1 MSGGEGYYGT
11 ISPRE
16 ADCTEVTYMAT
27 IPTVVP
33 LLTDAWRIY
42 STSTPQDKQ
51 SMEETLSSIIVNY
64 ASMSSKR
71 VPNSV
76 LYEQDFFEWTRTTAV
91 LLRAG
96 KRDDIDW
103 HTLAEEIESM
113 GASQYDAVSSA
124 VYQILVHLLK
134 WYYQPDRRSN
144 SWRASVV
151 EHRNRISRKL
161 RRSPSLVPKIP
172 LMIMEEYPGACRKA
186 SAQTGLPLTAFPPSC
201 PWTEEQVRSDDFWP
215 ETTS

>member
-134 WYYQPDRRSN
+134 WYYQPDKRTP
-144 SWRASVV
+144 SWMETIRNERLELEQLLESGTLLNHAEAVFAEAYGRART
-151 EHRNRISRKL
+151 EASRETKL
-161 RRSPSLVPKIP
+161 DSEV
-172 LMIMEEYPGACRKA
+172 
-186 SAQTGLPLTAFPPSC
+186 FPATC
-201 PWTEEQVRSDDFWP
+201 PWTLDEAIQTELS
-215 ETTS
+215 

>member
-1 MSGGEGYYGT
+1 
-11 ISPRE
+11 
-16 ADCTEVTYMAT
+16 MAT

-51 SMEETLSSIIVNY
+51 SMGETLSSIIVSY
-64 ASMSSKR
+64 ASMRSNR

-76 LYEQDFFEWTRTTAV
+76 LYEQDFFERTRTTAV

-134 WYYQPDRRSN
+134 WYYQPERRSN

-161 RRSPSLVPKIP
+161 RRSPSLVPQIP
-172 LMIMEEYPGACRKA
+172 LMIICVLDTFFHLGWFGPSTRLGPHNTRHLGEVHEVLQAPPQRFRPG
-186 SAQTGLPLTAFPPSC
+186 
-201 PWTEEQVRSDDFWP
+201 
-215 ETTS
+215 

>member
-1 MSGGEGYYGT
+1 
-11 ISPRE
+11 
-16 ADCTEVTYMAT
+16 MAT
-27 IPTVVP
+27 TTP
-33 LLTDAWRIY
+33 LLPLYPDAARVY
-42 STSTPQDKQ
+42 STSTPQDQQK
-51 SMEETLSSIIVNY
+51 MVEAASSVIVVNF
-64 ASMSSKR
+64 SS
-71 VPNSV
+71 VGSHSTSNSA
-76 LYEQDFFEWTRTTAV
+76 LYEQDFFEWTQTTAV
-91 LLRAG
+91 LLRTG

-124 VYQILVHLLK
+124 VYQVLVHLLK

-172 LMIMEEYPGACRKA
+172 LMTMEEYPGACRKA
-186 SAQTGLPLTAFPPSC
+186 SAQTGLPLTTFPPSC